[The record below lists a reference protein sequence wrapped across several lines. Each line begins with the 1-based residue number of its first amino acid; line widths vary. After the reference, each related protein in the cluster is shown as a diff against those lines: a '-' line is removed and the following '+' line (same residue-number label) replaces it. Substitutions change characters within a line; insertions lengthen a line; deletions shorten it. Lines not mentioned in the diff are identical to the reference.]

1 MKNVLYSP
9 SLRCTKQSGIFTGL
23 LRQLAMTALLVC
35 CSLLLSTCSGGKT
48 KTGVV
53 VVATSSWTAAYAQ
66 AAGADNVV
74 VLAPY
79 TMAHPSE
86 YELRPGDI
94 PKLMEATV
102 IVYAGYEVMT
112 ERLTKGLNLPP
123 EKLLL
128 VETEYNYTRIA
139 QSVMELAALL
149 GTEHIA
155 RENLLEIK
163 SAFEEG
169 RKAVNEKKWT
179 GQKVVVHR
187 FLAPLA
193 QELGLTPVV
202 IFGPGAPEA
211 SDIVTVSKSNA
222 FMIMD
227 NRHNPV
233 GLPFKEVLPYA
244 LYKQLLNFPGHL
256 GTKSLSDVIHY
267 NVSQILSE

>member
-1 MKNVLYSP
+1 MIHF
-9 SLRCTKQSGIFTGL
+9 IFSRHCKGRSKLKDGAPGL
-23 LRQLAMTALLVC
+23 LLMAICFVC
-35 CSLLLSTCSGGKT
+35 ACLILHSCGGRKT
-48 KTGVV
+48 NTGA

-66 AAGADNVV
+66 AAGAENVV

-86 YELRPGDI
+86 YELRPSDI
-94 PKLMEATV
+94 PILMEAKM

-112 ERLTKGLNLPP
+112 DRLTKGLDLPP
-123 EKLLL
+123 EKLIP
-128 VETEYNYTRIA
+128 VNTEYNYSSIA

-149 GTEHIA
+149 GTEDIA

-163 SAFEEG
+163 IAFEDG
-169 RKAVNEKKWT
+169 RKAVNAKRWT
-179 GQKVVVHR
+179 GQKVVAHR

-202 IFGPGAPEA
+202 IFGPGEPEA
-211 SDIVTVSKSNA
+211 ADILSVSKSGVLI
-222 FMIMD
+222 IMD

-233 GLPFKEVLPYA
+233 GHPFREVLPYA

-256 GTKSLSDVIHY
+256 GTKSLSDVIRY
-267 NVSQILSE
+267 NVAQLLLE